1 MKDKITVKKSGLFN
15 KYKTIQKAVDDIFPG
30 GTIYVESGEY
40 IENVAIHA
48 KDVSIIAKGNVIL
61 KESQT
66 GAIMSINTCQVTLKG
81 IYFKQDNP
89 SNAFQT
95 MYPVIWVN
103 AQSVV
108 SIKDSEVIGHVSE
121 SIYSISSTVEINSCE
136 IKGYGISIKDQSTLK
151 CSKLKI
157 NYPFS
162 YGINCVNSEL
172 EINEMEATGGGVAF
186 VIDQS
191 KAEIKN
197 LTALHQYRDAVRI
210 IQSEVE
216 ITGATIQDFM
226 EIKKTHPEN
235 YMSGIDIFKQSKVTL
250 SKVYIKKSQ
259 SGAIGVKDSTI
270 SISEVEITDVHIGV
284 ISTNSK
290 CSYFI
295 HQ

>member
-1 MKDKITVKKSGLFN
+1 
-15 KYKTIQKAVDDIFPG
+15 
-30 GTIYVESGEY
+30 
-40 IENVAIHA
+40 
-48 KDVSIIAKGNVIL
+48 
-61 KESQT
+61 
-66 GAIMSINTCQVTLKG
+66 
-81 IYFKQDNP
+81 
-89 SNAFQT
+89 
-95 MYPVIWVN
+95 
-103 AQSVV
+103 
-108 SIKDSEVIGHVSE
+108 
-121 SIYSISSTVEINSCE
+121 
-136 IKGYGISIKDQSTLK
+136 
-151 CSKLKI
+151 
-157 NYPFS
+157 
-162 YGINCVNSEL
+162 L

-290 CSYFI
+290 CSLLHSSVSHI
-295 HQ
+295 ACNGVS